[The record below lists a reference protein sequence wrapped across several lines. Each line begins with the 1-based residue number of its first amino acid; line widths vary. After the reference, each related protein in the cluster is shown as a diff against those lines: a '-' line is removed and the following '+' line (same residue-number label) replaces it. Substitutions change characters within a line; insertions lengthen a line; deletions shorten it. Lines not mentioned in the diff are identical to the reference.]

1 MATSDPLG
9 SASDYGIRND
19 VIICGVD
26 VRPATTSCSALA
38 LALLTGTSVLAQSHA
53 PVELSLFPQKQVW
66 NQPLDAAVTAQPGFG
81 PATAFLPLEDAHV
94 AAFDLAN
101 GVVAW
106 TRPGQPISQPAVGDG
121 LVFLSEADAIRALRQ
136 DSGDLAWQ
144 VSLTAPL
151 SVPLVWDNGWL
162 VAADAAGVATAFR
175 AVDGAVVW
183 RHSAG
188 APLHAPPA
196 LAADRVY
203 LPLSDN
209 RVVALDVATGAPVWE
224 RRLGGPANDILA
236 LDDRVYAGSDDNYFY
251 CLMPRTGEV
260 SWRWRTGG
268 DIVGPAVAD
277 TERVYFVS
285 KDNVLRSLDRHSGA
299 QRWQKPLPVRPT
311 RGPIRVGDLL
321 LVSGLAPRVL
331 SFSVRSGTPGTDLAA
346 PGELA
351 AQPHEMRTRGIPQVV
366 LIARDQAAGAR
377 VVAVRR
383 TIDPPADAALPALPG
398 AITVKVAV
406 ADVGAGAVRP
416 AGAERAPGTAGSVEG
431 PAGRRLEGRLPEP
444 R

>member
-1 MATSDPLG
+1 MILS
-9 SASDYGIRND
+9 
-19 VIICGVD
+19 
-26 VRPATTSCSALA
+26 
-38 LALLTGTSVLAQSHA
+38 GTSVLAQNKA
-53 PVELSLFPQKQVW
+53 PAELSLFPQKQAW
-66 NQPLDAAVTAQPGFG
+66 NQPLDAAVTAQPGFAPG
-81 PATAFLPLEDAHV
+81 AAFLPLEDGHL

-101 GVVAW
+101 GVVSW
-106 TRPGQPISQPAVGDG
+106 TRPGQPLSQPAVGDG
-121 LVFLSEADAIRALRQ
+121 LVFLSEAEAVRALRQ

-144 VSLTAPL
+144 VALTESL

-162 VAADAAGVATAFR
+162 IAADAAGVVTAFR

-183 RHSAG
+183 RHDAG
-188 APLHAPPA
+188 APLHAQPA

-203 LPLSDN
+203 LPLVDN
-209 RVVALDVATGAPVWE
+209 RVIALDVASGAPVWE
-224 RRLGGPANDILA
+224 RRLGGAANDVLA
-236 LDDRVYAGSDDNYFY
+236 LDDRIYVGSDDNFFY
-251 CLMPRTGEV
+251 CLMPATGDV

-277 TERVYFVS
+277 TQRVYFVS

-331 SFSVRSGTPGTDLAA
+331 SFSVRNGTPGTDLAA

-351 AQPHEMRTRGIPQVV
+351 AQPHEMHVRGIPQVV
-366 LIARDQAAGAR
+366 LVARDQAAGAR

-383 TIDPPADAALPALPG
+383 TIDPPSDAALPNLPG
-398 AITVKVAV
+398 GITVKAPAS
-406 ADVGAGAVRP
+406 ADAATGTRP
-416 AGAERAPGTAGSVEG
+416 PGAERAPGSPAPPDGRNGRPLDG
-431 PAGRRLEGRLPEP
+431 PPPDRR
-444 R
+444 